1 VRPVFQPATWLLPL
15 TSGARKLV
23 TTFIVLG
30 LLFFGAYVTTEAVS
44 IGSTV
49 GKVSDTATAIT
60 ATNQLNSSYTTLSD
74 KLSALEQAS
83 SNCDQNLT
91 CVQGQDSKAA
101 SAFTAFSSHLAN
113 TTVPG
118 GAAADKARLSAAATT
133 VTQDYTRLSQAATA
147 DQYRSMFFS
156 IGLQKSLDDV
166 AQDFTDLV
174 KSLQSY

>member
-1 VRPVFQPATWLLPL
+1 
-15 TSGARKLV
+15 
-23 TTFIVLG
+23 
-30 LLFFGAYVTTEAVS
+30 VS

-60 ATNQLNSSYTTLSD
+60 AINQLNSSHTTLSD

-101 SAFTAFSSHLAN
+101 SAFTAFSSQLAN

-133 VTQDYTRLSQAATA
+133 IAQDYTQLSKATTA
-147 DQYRSMFFS
+147 DQYQSTFSS
-156 IGLQKSLDDV
+156 IGLQQSLNGFD
-166 AQDFTDLV
+166 QDFTDLV

>member
-1 VRPVFQPATWLLPL
+1 
-15 TSGARKLV
+15 GARKLV

-30 LLFFGAYVTTEAVS
+30 LLSFGAYVTTEAVS

-60 ATNQLNSSYTTLSD
+60 AINQLNSSHTTLSD

-101 SAFTAFSSHLAN
+101 SAFTAFSSQLAN

-118 GAAADKARLSAAATT
+118 GAAATT
-133 VTQDYTRLSQAATA
+133 IAQDYTQLSKATTA
-147 DQYRSMFFS
+147 DQYQSTFSS
-156 IGLQKSLDDV
+156 IGLQKSLNGFD
-166 AQDFTDLV
+166 QDFTDLV
-174 KSLQSY
+174 KSL